1 MKQAKRTR
9 IANRVKT
16 LFPRFI
22 LTRKSCVEW
31 AENFTSLLMLVPN
44 NVQPVRYVKFNR
56 EGVRIVSLQFSIP

>member
-22 LTRKSCVEW
+22 STRKSRVERT
-31 AENFTSLLMLVPN
+31 ENFTSLL
-44 NVQPVRYVKFNR
+44 
-56 EGVRIVSLQFSIP
+56 IDVSAQ